1 MHNDVC
7 TSLGVDEIIK
17 AEQVFKKGQRAA
29 PVRLKTS
36 AAQSSPS
43 QGCKVTGLF
52 EILFYLTIFS
62 NFSKFIFYPKINY
75 YFKLIVVLFF
85 SVVLIAATVG
95 LIQFRTYSVGL
106 DFGLFQIEIT
116 ILFLLVVHLITNR
129 EIIKVIIK
137 KLGMGDVEQ
146 TESTLIDDDVINTY
160 LAKYSTKTTKEL
172 EDIINS
178 GDYSREAT
186 EAARKLMTK

>member
-1 MHNDVC
+1 MKIKFPAQYI
-7 TSLGVDEIIK
+7 SLLI
-17 AEQVFKKGQRAA
+17 
-29 PVRLKTS
+29 
-36 AAQSSPS
+36 
-43 QGCKVTGLF
+43 VTGLIVYTVINTLASSGIDP
-52 EILFYLTIFS
+52 ILGSYVEYVVPENIIYGGICLIFIWAMALI
-62 NFSKFIFYPKINY
+62 KDNY
-75 YFKLIVVLFF
+75 WKYFF